1 MNVLVTFRDRRPSEQ
16 LAYVA
21 RRAVENALDRFRSR
35 IRDITIKIRDE
46 NGPKGGEDQTCSL
59 AVRVHGGG
67 EIHLHD
73 RDSSPESALHRL
85 ARRAA
90 RIVSGMSRLRN
101 RRQRD

>member
-1 MNVLVTFRDRRPSEQ
+1 MNVLVSFRDRRPSEQ

-21 RRAVENALDRFRSR
+21 RRSVESALDRFRTR

-46 NGPKGGEDQTCSL
+46 NGPKGGEDQACSL
-59 AVRVHGGG
+59 AVRVQGGG
-67 EIHLHD
+67 ETHLHD

-90 RIVSGMSRLRN
+90 RILAGMTRLRH
-101 RRQRD
+101 RRKPG